1 MASEKGC
8 RQPQD
13 GKYWQPAEQEDVKNF
28 QSQASIQ
35 TNSLS
40 LEYLLSKSDGQIA
53 TIGQKVIDGQR
64 LSVDEGLTL
73 YEYCDLGLLGALAC
87 FVKQQKSGNEV
98 YFNKNFHI
106 EPTNICIHKCRFCSY
121 YCNDKGKE
129 INTLVNPLAGDSDFR
144 QNYGFSSWEHSIDD
158 VVEISKRYQQ
168 SDVTEVH
175 IVGGVHPDRDV
186 HFYASMLQA
195 IRLVLP
201 KVHIK
206 AFSAVELDYM
216 FAKAKLTDEEGFE
229 ILKRAGLQSIPGGG
243 AEIFEKEIR
252 EKICPE
258 KTSSQRWLDIHR
270 AAHQAGIPSNATMLY
285 GHVEQYSHRVNH
297 LKRLRD
303 LQDETRGFNAFIP
316 LKYRAA
322 NNLMSNTGVFS
333 TSLKEIT
340 SIEDMKNY
348 AVSRIFL
355 DNIPHIKAYW
365 PMIGKDMAQMALA
378 FGADDMD
385 GTIDDTTKIYS
396 MVDKKPT
403 LTTNELK
410 EMINAAGYQAVER
423 DSLYRRVV

>member
-8 RQPQD
+8 RQPQEE
-13 GKYWQPAEQEDVKNF
+13 KYWQPAGQEDVKNF

-35 TNSLS
+35 RNSLS
-40 LEYLLSKSDGQIA
+40 LEYLLSQSNAQIA

-64 LSVDEGLTL
+64 LSADEGLVL
-73 YEYCDLGLLGALAC
+73 YESRDLGLLGVLAC

-106 EPTNICIHKCRFCSY
+106 EPTNICIHNCRFCSY
-121 YCNDKGKE
+121 SCQ
-129 INTLVNPLAGDSDFR
+129 AGDS
-144 QNYGFSSWEHSIDD
+144 NSWEKSIDD
-158 VVEISKRYQQ
+158 VVTIAKQYQH
-168 SDVTEVH
+168 SDITEVH

-186 HFYASMLQA
+186 YFYVSMLQA
-195 IRLVLP
+195 IHTILP

-216 FAKAKLTDEEGFE
+216 FEKAKLTNKEGFE
-229 ILKRAGLQSIPGGG
+229 ILKQAGLQSIPGGG
-243 AEIFEKEIR
+243 AEIFDEEIR

-258 KTSSQRWLDIHR
+258 KTDSQRWLDIHR
-270 AAHQAGIPSNATMLY
+270 TAHQVGIPSNATMLY
-285 GHVEQYSHRVNH
+285 GHIEHYSHRINH

-303 LQDETRGFNAFIP
+303 LQDETHGFNAFIP

-322 NNLMSNTGVFS
+322 NNLLSNIG
-333 TSLKEIT
+333 EQT

-385 GTIDDTTKIYS
+385 GTIDDTTQIYS
-396 MVDKKPT
+396 MVNKK
-403 LTTNELK
+403 TTMSTTELI
-410 EMINAAGYQAVER
+410 ETITSAGYLAIQR
-423 DSLYRRVV
+423 DSLYQKILNS